1 MADRGWKERAFA
13 ILHPLFSILVFLSL
27 AGCASVHHA
36 DFVISQK
43 PVGPPIVGFG
53 VCMNPYLY
61 AFPNTPDEISP
72 SQLANLEAKVKR
84 LHPQF
89 VRIFFLNSW
98 WEQDT
103 DQSIAKNHPGMR
115 ESVIRTIR
123 LAQEAGASVLLQLWY
138 DPDRYNNPD
147 DVAGRF
153 ANAIAQ
159 LRQEHGLTAI
169 RFATIQNEP
178 DEHEADDGSSMDRY
192 ALVYRAFDKALRDR
206 GLHGEVQIVGGDLV
220 SEHWERWLKFLGR
233 DLSPVLDGY
242 SIHSYWDYWDITKM
256 VRHVRDVAEVVQKMP
271 RQQRRPVFVT
281 EFGAQGFR
289 ENPRTEPGKSD
300 DGKPLADVPV
310 YSFEMA
316 IFLLEC
322 INAGFVGTAQW
333 DGYDIWYDRKMGYG
347 LIGSVQ
353 NGFPLKPG
361 YHLLQLFTRASA
373 PGWRAMKIEG
383 QIEDVWVAALA
394 GQSDEL
400 SLFVL
405 NRLHGDK
412 TVTLAGLQPGR
423 LLQVCFWNADGT
435 GQPLRARSVSADENG
450 RITVT
455 VPHYAIAVLSTNVLP

>member
-1 MADRGWKERAFA
+1 MTQVARLALFG
-13 ILHPLFSILVFLSL
+13 ILLS
-27 AGCASVHHA
+27 GCASAPRA
-36 DFVISQK
+36 DFNITSR
-43 PVGPPIVGFG
+43 PIGHPLVGFG

-61 AFPNTPDEISP
+61 AFPNTPDEINP
-72 SQLANLEAKVKR
+72 KQLADLEAKVKQ

-115 ESVIRTIR
+115 ESLIRTIR
-123 LAQEAGASVLLQLWY
+123 LAQDAGASVLLQLWY
-138 DPDRYNNPD
+138 DPDRYKNPE

-153 ANAIAQ
+153 ADAIAQ
-159 LRQEHGLTAI
+159 LRQKHGLTAI
-169 RFATIQNEP
+169 HFATIQNEP
-178 DEHEADDGSSMDRY
+178 DEHEADDGSSPARY
-192 ALVYRAFDKALRDR
+192 AAVYRAFDKALRDR
-206 GLHGEVQIVGGDLV
+206 GLGGEVQIVGGDLV

-256 VRHVRDVAEVVQKMP
+256 LRHIRDVAQVVGSMP
-271 RQQRRPVFVT
+271 PAQRRPVFVT

-289 ENPRTEPGKSD
+289 ENPQIEPGKSD

-310 YSFEMA
+310 SSFEIG
-316 IFLLEC
+316 IFLLEA

-333 DGYDIWYDRKMGYG
+333 DGYEIWYDRKMGYG

-361 YHLLQLFTRASA
+361 YHLLRLFTHASA
-373 PGWRAMKIEG
+373 PGWHAMRIDGK
-383 QIEDVWVAALA
+383 IEDVWIAALK
-394 GQSDEL
+394 GTNDQT

-405 NRLHGDK
+405 NRLRGDK
-412 TVTLAGLQPGR
+412 TVSVSGLRPNQ
-423 LLQVCFWNADGT
+423 LLNVRFWNADGT
-435 GQPLRARSVSADENG
+435 GQVSGARSITPDSTG
-450 RITVT
+450 RISVT
-455 VPHYAIAVLSTNVLP
+455 VPHYAIAVLSTNATIYSVP